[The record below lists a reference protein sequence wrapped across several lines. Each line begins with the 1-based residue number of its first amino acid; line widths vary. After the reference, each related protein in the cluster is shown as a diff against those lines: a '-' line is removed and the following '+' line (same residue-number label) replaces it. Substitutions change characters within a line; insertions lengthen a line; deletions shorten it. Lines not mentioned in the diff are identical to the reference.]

1 MQLTGFG
8 RRVDSNVAVENDSQ
22 LANRIAIPSV
32 LRLFSSRAAKPRPL
46 TVLPAESATEPT
58 AAPRSCLLA
67 ACTAGAR
74 ATVLEMRCGDQEACR
89 LRALGVCEGASVNVL
104 DARHA
109 MLLEVRG
116 TRIALGKALTAGITV
131 QPQST

>member
-1 MQLTGFG
+1 
-8 RRVDSNVAVENDSQ
+8 
-22 LANRIAIPSV
+22 V
-32 LRLFSSRAAKPRPL
+32 LRFFSSRSATSRQLA
-46 TVLPAESATEPT
+46 VLPAQAAPAAVAAEPT
-58 AAPRSCLLA
+58 APRACLLA
-67 ACTAGAR
+67 ACARGAR
-74 ATVLEMRCGDQEACR
+74 ATVLEMRCGDSEACR

-131 QPQST
+131 QPLPG

>member
-1 MQLTGFG
+1 M
-8 RRVDSNVAVENDSQ
+8 
-22 LANRIAIPSV
+22 
-32 LRLFSSRAAKPRPL
+32 LRLFSSRAATPRSL
-46 TVLPAESATEPT
+46 TVLPAEPASDAQRSD
-58 AAPRSCLLA
+58 AAPRACLLA

>member
-1 MQLTGFG
+1 
-8 RRVDSNVAVENDSQ
+8 
-22 LANRIAIPSV
+22 V
-32 LRLFSSRAAKPRPL
+32 LRFFSSRAASSRQL
-46 TVLPAESATEPT
+46 AVLPVETAPVSVAGESAT
-58 AAPRSCLLA
+58 PRACLLA

-74 ATVLEMRCGDQEACR
+74 ATVLEMRCGDAEACR

-109 MLLEVRG
+109 MLLDVRG

-131 QPQST
+131 QPLPG